1 MENKPIRLRL
11 CREADQALKDLMV
24 KYPELKPNQ
33 ILNQL
38 LLEAAK
44 IGKENQDDEYTKQ
57 PR

>member
-11 CREADQALKDLMV
+11 CQEADRALKDLMV

-44 IGKENQDDEYTKQ
+44 IGKENQDDEPNKQ

>member
-1 MENKPIRLRL
+1 MENKQIRLRL
-11 CREADQALKDLMV
+11 CQEADRALKDLMV

-44 IGKENQDDEYTKQ
+44 IGKENQDDEYTEQ

>member
-33 ILNQL
+33 ILNKL

-44 IGKENQDDEYTKQ
+44 IGKENQDDDYTTQ
-57 PR
+57 

>member
-11 CREADQALKDLMV
+11 CQGADQALKDLLV

-44 IGKENQDDEYTKQ
+44 IGKENQDDERNKQ